1 MLFRSRTS
9 KDFASTPFQTAW
21 AMLGLLSAGE
31 AASDAVRRGADYLMH
46 SRGQDGLWSDSHFT
60 APGFPRVFYLRYH
73 GYSAYFPLWA
83 LAAYRNLTRRGI
95 AH

>member
-1 MLFRSRTS
+1 M
-9 KDFASTPFQTAW
+9 ASTAYQTAW
-21 AMLGLLSAGE
+21 AMLGLMSAGD
-31 AASDAVRRGADYLMH
+31 AGSDSVRRGADYLM
-46 SRGQDGLWSDSHFT
+46 SIRKDDGLWSDPSFT

-83 LAAYRNLTRRGI
+83 LSAYRTLSRRGI